1 MKPTVLMLLFLK
13 NRREGMAADEV
24 EVGEN
29 GDCGCLSYKE
39 LYHASVERSW
49 NLQEQLKKYSGLL
62 SKHQRIT
69 ELKVA
74 SWYQNNPC
82 TLNVVLGLHHF

>member
-1 MKPTVLMLLFLK
+1 MLIFK
-13 NRREGMAADEV
+13 KTSGNIKMAAGMLTEL
-24 EVGEN
+24 EGSVG
-29 GDCGCLSYKE
+29 DSCLSYKE

-69 ELKVA
+69 ELKVM
-74 SWYQNNPC
+74 WWLIIIC
-82 TLNVVLGLHHF
+82 IT